1 MFWCL
6 GSLRKHRATCV
17 VCPQR
22 PDAQRVR
29 IEERRQMRQEKE
41 EETNAA
47 REGRGSR
54 VYLRRCLFRIR
65 QQERHQILISRGQS
79 FRCARLARGLA
90 ALEASKSSAGFT
102 PFKGQGN
109 LQKDHDRV
117 SYRARAVCFL
127 SLAPPVIFPTC
138 PIPVTTPSLPISLL
152 TVSPTDASSNSS
164 CAKSLILLRTMRS
177 YLGCLQSHGIW
188 TATCGEAMAP
198 VNNKHGREEGRA
210 NTLRASGR

>member
-29 IEERRQMRQEKE
+29 IEERRQTRQERAE
-41 EETNAA
+41 EKNAA

-102 PFKGQGN
+102 PFEGQGN

-127 SLAPPVIFPTC
+127 SLAPPRRFPHMSHPC
-138 PIPVTTPSLPISLL
+138 HNPHSSHIPSYRVSYRCELKLVMREEFDPL
-152 TVSPTDASSNSS
+152 TDDALVLGVSPEPWDLDGNLWGSNGTRQQQTRPRGG
-164 CAKSLILLRTMRS
+164 KSEHS
-177 YLGCLQSHGIW
+177 
-188 TATCGEAMAP
+188 
-198 VNNKHGREEGRA
+198 
-210 NTLRASGR
+210 